1 MCKLRR
7 LRAGKME
14 TCFCGRDFKDADSLY
29 RHQQRIGCGGLVKQQ
44 EAEEQ
49 AAAATRAVNHRIL
62 EVEEVASKRARREEY
77 ADSMR
82 HTVAL
87 RLAHYR
93 FYDVTAGT
101 TVDSFKADF
110 CNWIADAIRCIAED
124 FTKKISNDSE
134 RDDLLDCCRSRFD
147 FFKGIETERKEITF
161 LKTILPI
168 ADPIERVMKTTTT
181 IDAEGMQPL
190 VPSVRKQLKCVDFK
204 IDDRIALLIE
214 HDQSA
219 RQQIHDTI
227 IEWSAK
233 PPEIPREKKIYVD
246 ITDGSVFLN
255 HPVLGM
261 QARVSREE
269 AVRAAPDAPLKM
281 AFMLYTDAFTARE
294 PFPSPSHV
302 ASYPHVAS
310 HPVAQQIPPP

>member
-1 MCKLRR
+1 MV
-7 LRAGKME
+7 E
-14 TCFCGRDFKDADSLY
+14 
-29 RHQQRIGCGGLVKQQ
+29 Q
-44 EAEEQ
+44 EAVEKQ
-49 AAAATRAVNHRIL
+49 NASARRAVTQCML
-62 EVEEVASKRARREEY
+62 DMEELASKRARREEY

-82 HTVAL
+82 HTIAL

-93 FYDVTAGT
+93 FYEVTAGT

-110 CNWIADAIRCIAED
+110 CNWIADAMRGIAED
-124 FTKKISNDSE
+124 FRMRVSNDSQRE
-134 RDDLLDCCRSRFD
+134 LLLDCCKSRFD
-147 FFKGIETERKEITF
+147 FFKGIESERKEITF
-161 LKTILPI
+161 LKTVLPI

-190 VPSVRKQLKCVDFK
+190 VPSVRKQLKCFDFK

-214 HDQSA
+214 HDESA

-227 IEWSAK
+227 IEWSAE
-233 PPEIPREKKIYVD
+233 PTASSREKKIYVD
-246 ITDGSVFLN
+246 ITDGSVFLK
-255 HPVLGM
+255 HPVLGL
-261 QARVSREE
+261 QTRVSREE

-281 AFMLYTDAFTARE
+281 AFMLYSDAFTARE

-310 HPVAQQIPPP
+310 RPVAQHPPPPN